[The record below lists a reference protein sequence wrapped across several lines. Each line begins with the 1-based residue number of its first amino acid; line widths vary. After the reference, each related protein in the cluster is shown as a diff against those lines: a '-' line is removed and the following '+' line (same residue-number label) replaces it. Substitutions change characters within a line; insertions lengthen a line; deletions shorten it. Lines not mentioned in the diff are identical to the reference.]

1 MGWNGSDSAQNAECG
16 VQGSNAAPSTKH
28 TAHRTKHTAP
38 GTKYTAP
45 GTKHKA
51 PGTKHGLL
59 AGLIVVALGGAALW
73 WFAQGTRHQAPS
85 AKHEARG
92 TITQAKPAIPA
103 EDPKVIKPS
112 GKKHPPRQLTVD
124 RKSAVATPNIASNSL
139 VITYGMVNGKS
150 IFKRPVFR
158 HNSENL
164 ICAVLTTQPGLR
176 IIDIPLGKRFEED
189 FANSL
194 LDPIRI
200 EDGDTPEEIELKQLM
215 VDVKKEL
222 VERIK
227 AGENLSDIITEARK
241 DINKLAQYNEDVRH
255 AYYEMRKNAA
265 DMTEVEEFRLAANK
279 MLEERGLPPIRA
291 DKRGKYKVDQPL
303 DAPSKDAAE

>member
-16 VQGSNAAPSTKH
+16 VQGSNAASD
-28 TAHRTKHTAP
+28 AKHTAP
-38 GTKYTAP
+38 GTRHQAP
-45 GTKHKA
+45 GTRHQA
-51 PGTKHGLL
+51 PGTKHGLF
-59 AGLIVVALGGAALW
+59 AGLIIVALGSAALW
-73 WFAQGTRHQAPS
+73 WFAQGTKHQAPS
-85 AKHEARG
+85 PAPSTKHQAPS
-92 TITQAKPAIPA
+92 TITPAKPAIPA
-103 EDPKVIKPS
+103 EDPKIIKPS

-303 DAPSKDAAE
+303 DAASKDAAE